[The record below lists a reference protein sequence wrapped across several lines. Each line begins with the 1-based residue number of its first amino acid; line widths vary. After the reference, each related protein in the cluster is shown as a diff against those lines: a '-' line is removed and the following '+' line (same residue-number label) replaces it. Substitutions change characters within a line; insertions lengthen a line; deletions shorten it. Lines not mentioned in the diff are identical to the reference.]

1 MNSFHWQIAEA
12 DTHTT
17 TAIAAN
23 IATRVYGRREM
34 LCRRCAR
41 LSRLDRVFTTL
52 CVDVA
57 DDNNDDVEAG
67 GDDDKTVHITTSP
80 ERMAS
85 SLGASPVTL

>member
-1 MNSFHWQIAEA
+1 
-12 DTHTT
+12 
-17 TAIAAN
+17 
-23 IATRVYGRREM
+23 
-34 LCRRCAR
+34 
-41 LSRLDRVFTTL
+41 VFTTL

-57 DDNNDDVEAG
+57 DDNNDDDNDDVEAG